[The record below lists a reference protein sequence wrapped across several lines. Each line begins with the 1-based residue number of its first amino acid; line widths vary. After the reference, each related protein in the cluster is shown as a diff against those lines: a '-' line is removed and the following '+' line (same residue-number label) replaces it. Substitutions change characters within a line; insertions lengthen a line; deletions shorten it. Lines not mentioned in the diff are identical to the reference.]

1 MINLTNLLSRIWDHD
16 NSTKKKHKK
25 NEAKSLITKYQMKNL
40 KIKNQFSIN
49 YCHVGRQQQKN
60 IKVKYPTTKQF
71 KTQTTQN
78 KHNIKK

>member
-1 MINLTNLLSRIWDHD
+1 
-16 NSTKKKHKK
+16 
-25 NEAKSLITKYQMKNL
+25 MKNL